1 MDNPYYRGLWYNNAD
16 TLDMVERYQQ
26 IHGWEFLYTGNRT
39 YREDSYPQNTT
50 VPLKWTDRSLKS
62 LKLSLLRAVLRVNGL
77 EFVTLQPQ
85 RYAYVSR

>member
-1 MDNPYYRGLWYNNAD
+1 ML
-16 TLDMVERYQQ
+16 LVKKQQ
-26 IHGWEFLYTGNRT
+26 I
-39 YREDSYPQNTT
+39 TT

>member
-1 MDNPYYRGLWYNNAD
+1 MKVKTPHVTTENNNNIA
-16 TLDMVERYQQ
+16 LVKIIGE
-26 IHGWEFLYTGNRT
+26 RT
-39 YREDSYPQNTT
+39 YWIHYYIVLITT
-50 VPLKWTDRSLKS
+50 VPLKWADRSLKS